1 MKNPAWKYYINSL
14 RCPWFLSF
22 NEKQIVKVKNF
33 ITSGELLD
41 LSLIGMFRSRLALIV
56 KASATREVI
65 VFLVDKRVT
74 TSRLV

>member
-22 NEKQIVKVKNF
+22 NEKQISKVNNF
-33 ITSGELLD
+33 ITSDEILE
-41 LSLIGMFRSRLALIV
+41 LSLIGMLSSRFALIV

-65 VFLVDKRVT
+65 VFLVDKRVI